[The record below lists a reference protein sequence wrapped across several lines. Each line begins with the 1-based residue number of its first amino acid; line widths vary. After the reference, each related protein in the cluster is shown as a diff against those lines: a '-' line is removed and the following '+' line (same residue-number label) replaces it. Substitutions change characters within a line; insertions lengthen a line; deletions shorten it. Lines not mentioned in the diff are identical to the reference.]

1 MVTVCVLACLN
12 TESLQDFKIAV
23 KTSDNLPP
31 LRNPD
36 ILLGENDLTSLSYL
50 HEPAGSVTCSTRYSI
65 DIHVW
70 MHLVRCCCCNIHCQ

>member
-1 MVTVCVLACLN
+1 
-12 TESLQDFKIAV
+12 LQKFKIAV

-50 HEPAGSVTCSTRYSI
+50 HEPAGIIV
-65 DIHVW
+65 
-70 MHLVRCCCCNIHCQ
+70 VRSNPLWTYL